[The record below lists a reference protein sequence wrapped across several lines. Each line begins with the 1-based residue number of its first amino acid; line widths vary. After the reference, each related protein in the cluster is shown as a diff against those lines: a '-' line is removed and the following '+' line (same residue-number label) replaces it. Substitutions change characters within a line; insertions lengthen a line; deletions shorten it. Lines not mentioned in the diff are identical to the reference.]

1 MAAKRLTPPASE
13 RAGTYEFNPEFQAH
27 LLAVCLLT
35 PDFVLRFGTA
45 LKPEYFGAVE
55 HRDIASCL
63 FAFVDKHKCLPHRDT
78 FLEALRTA
86 RGSSSPA
93 LRAQIAK
100 DLYGQD
106 AGDGAAVAEVAVSF
120 GRQRA
125 VANAILAAA
134 EKVQR
139 NDMGDML
146 SGIQQ
151 AMMVGEDLT
160 NLGIVYK
167 DTERFE
173 AYRRRLDPHD
183 IIPTGIGHL
192 DFALDG
198 GLRRGELGVISAP
211 PKRGK
216 CLDEDSLVWTAERG
230 YVPIKVLEGTPLTVV
245 GVGPQLDGVR
255 QSRPVGYVRD
265 TVKPIYEITLR
276 SGRVV
281 RGFADTHPVLTMN
294 GWIATADLR
303 AGDCVLA
310 PRVLPLSG
318 HSSCAQERMAWL
330 HGVMC
335 GNGCIAETVRA
346 PTLSMHVTDHDEVV
360 DQVDRW
366 FPALIRG
373 EGNYRGN
380 ARTLRISSTYLRSCA
395 EWGITRGKSR
405 DKRIPHRVWSLGA
418 KAIAAFVAGLFD
430 TDGSA
435 WIERGRPVV
444 EWCTASHGLADD
456 LLAALHVL
464 GIYATVRHKA
474 VTLGKKVFDAWLIAV
489 KDGEGIQ
496 LLCSSC
502 ALYGAHKRK
511 WDIART
517 AKAARGQ
524 FYHRVPPLVWEW
536 AIESSQTEGKT
547 LAGIYAA
554 ATDTKVR
561 RKGSYHLR
569 RAVSRGTRLQPEGVA
584 RLAVHLPQDTR
595 IARHAAGAFAYDE
608 VEAIRVV
615 KHGPT
620 VDIEVEDTHS
630 FVAEGVITHNT
641 STLINLVF
649 GAITHVQGYTVVHYS
664 LEMDKHDVAAR
675 YDARLLGDK
684 CILRYQDMDAYLV
697 ELEASLTQVVGNLRV
712 QQYFTRAASIQTVRS
727 HLSILAAQGFVPDLV
742 VVDYADIMRPVRRL
756 GEHRHEQAGIYEDL
770 RQLAGEFNCGV
781 WTASQTNR
789 LSLDEETVG
798 LVHTA
803 ESLEK
808 VMIADLIISFCQ
820 TRDEAAHGLCRLFGA
835 GCRRVDDGFTVECAI
850 NRKQCRI
857 TSTALLSAVNEEMP
871 IPTSGKTHVA
881 RQAVRRIREAH
892 AAGSVATGNKR
903 PKEGEPPRRVRR
915 LGVHA

>member
-173 AYRRRLDPHD
+173 AYRQRLDPRD

-198 GLRRGELGVISAP
+198 GLRRGELGVISSP

-216 CLDEDSLVWTAERG
+216 
-230 YVPIKVLEGTPLTVV
+230 
-245 GVGPQLDGVR
+245 
-255 QSRPVGYVRD
+255 
-265 TVKPIYEITLR
+265 
-276 SGRVV
+276 
-281 RGFADTHPVLTMN
+281 
-294 GWIATADLR
+294 
-303 AGDCVLA
+303 
-310 PRVLPLSG
+310 
-318 HSSCAQERMAWL
+318 
-330 HGVMC
+330 
-335 GNGCIAETVRA
+335 
-346 PTLSMHVTDHDEVV
+346 
-360 DQVDRW
+360 
-366 FPALIRG
+366 
-373 EGNYRGN
+373 
-380 ARTLRISSTYLRSCA
+380 
-395 EWGITRGKSR
+395 
-405 DKRIPHRVWSLGA
+405 
-418 KAIAAFVAGLFD
+418 
-430 TDGSA
+430 
-435 WIERGRPVV
+435 
-444 EWCTASHGLADD
+444 
-456 LLAALHVL
+456 
-464 GIYATVRHKA
+464 
-474 VTLGKKVFDAWLIAV
+474 
-489 KDGEGIQ
+489 
-496 LLCSSC
+496 
-502 ALYGAHKRK
+502 
-511 WDIART
+511 
-517 AKAARGQ
+517 
-524 FYHRVPPLVWEW
+524 
-536 AIESSQTEGKT
+536 
-547 LAGIYAA
+547 
-554 ATDTKVR
+554 
-561 RKGSYHLR
+561 
-569 RAVSRGTRLQPEGVA
+569 
-584 RLAVHLPQDTR
+584 
-595 IARHAAGAFAYDE
+595 
-608 VEAIRVV
+608 
-615 KHGPT
+615 
-620 VDIEVEDTHS
+620 
-630 FVAEGVITHNT
+630 T

-697 ELEASLTQVVGNLRV
+697 ELQASLAQVVGNLRV

-903 PKEGEPPRRVRR
+903 SKEGEPPRRVRR